1 MNGRKQKKLCE
12 RLDDY
17 RTSLSLCVFVGLLY
31 YKDDDN
37 NNNMRGYTQK
47 ALARHSPQL
56 DEMNAIVSME
66 CVLVDALN
74 RCGFFLPLY

>member
-1 MNGRKQKKLCE
+1 MEENKKSCVSASMITEL
-12 RLDDY
+12 
-17 RTSLSLCVFVGLLY
+17 LSVCVFVGLLY
-31 YKDDDN
+31 YKDDD
-37 NNNMRGYTQK
+37 NNMRGYTQK